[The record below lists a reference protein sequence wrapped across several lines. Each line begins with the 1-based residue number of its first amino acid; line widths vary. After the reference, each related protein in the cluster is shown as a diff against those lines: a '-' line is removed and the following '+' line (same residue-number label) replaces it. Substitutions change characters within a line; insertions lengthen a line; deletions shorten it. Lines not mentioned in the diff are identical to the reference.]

1 MRGDKAMLFIA
12 ALYLL
17 SFLQDDIPYKPD
29 DEFAV
34 KFVFTF
40 NKRGE
45 ANKTDL
51 VLSQVATSTYDRPDN
66 SPLPYMET
74 TLEILKK
81 SEQEVKIKV
90 VRDNDLQVAK
100 KKITEGMKISVF
112 SGFVDDIKDQIAGY
126 SHIIY
131 FLDKDGNPI
140 SRIVI
145 EFDEDGFYMVNGK
158 KKGKI

>member
-1 MRGDKAMLFIA
+1 MLFVA

-17 SFLQDDIPYKPD
+17 CWFQDEVPYKPD

-34 KFVFTF
+34 KFAFTF

-66 SPLPYMET
+66 SPLPFMET

-81 SEQEVKIKV
+81 SDQEYKIKV
-90 VRDNDLQVAK
+90 IRDNDQQVAK
-100 KKITEGMKISVF
+100 KKITAGMTVSIF

-126 SHIIY
+126 NHVIY
-131 FLDKDGNPI
+131 FLDKDGNPL
-140 SRIVI
+140 SRVVV
-145 EFDEDGFYMVNGK
+145 EFDEDGFYSVNGK
-158 KKGKI
+158 KRGKL